1 MQNASAPIPVVGVRP
16 LVPDRLP
23 DSTTGRRD
31 LAHALGR
38 FMMANNIP
46 ISKGL
51 RDDLSIGYGKA
62 IRYADEKIRKWENER
77 AGNAPQTAQGGA
89 QSTETPIDD
98 RMLAQRGERAQ
109 NGSKAVRGK
118 SAQKQGNK
126 KAADK
131 GGVVVTGDEFGTYEN
146 INELRGKAL
155 KYYKEHLQGTIVENA
170 LLGEINI
177 DDVGIV
183 EFTGSG
189 KRELKNSSAKEE
201 KLLLVRYLSEL
212 IRDATEISGKKS
224 SKENHHGEYFY
235 YLHTSAEINGQITPV
250 EITLIKRNNGTIQY
264 YNHTLPTLEK
274 SKKDEGASVSTEPES
289 LNEPSA
295 SPSIHAPS
303 SPSTISPEEAE
314 SKENPL
320 HEDEQTALK
329 GLSADA
335 KDVYR
340 LVRDKLAGSS
350 NKKVARAASVG
361 AVPLARHAD
370 IIARKIRTAVGKP
383 FTAMDYYRNMFAL
396 NTEGDKRGAKKR
408 RRMRRFRISLSMVLC
423 MTVRRIGS
431 SADMILLPSL
441 HQSSFAG
448 QDYIGEVVVKR
459 QPNRQRVYLHEVEIT
474 KKLESAFKTPTKGG
488 APQASRLIIAEH
500 LGQVNACSKIVDEN
514 GEPPV
519 VYHGS
524 DAEFEVFDRTKGRSG
539 MDIKK
544 IHLKK

>member
-1 MQNASAPIPVVGVRP
+1 MPYIAFACRKKGTLLFDGSANP
-16 LVPDRLP
+16 
-23 DSTTGRRD
+23 SAAAT
-31 LAHALGR
+31 
-38 FMMANNIP
+38 
-46 ISKGL
+46 
-51 RDDLSIGYGKA
+51 DDTLLEEI
-62 IRYADEKIRKWENER
+62 
-77 AGNAPQTAQGGA
+77 
-89 QSTETPIDD
+89 
-98 RMLAQRGERAQ
+98 
-109 NGSKAVRGK
+109 
-118 SAQKQGNK
+118 NK
-126 KAADK
+126 N
-131 GGVVVTGDEFGTYEN
+131 GGVDTSPNTHGRSKVPST
-146 INELRGKAL
+146 A
-155 KYYKEHLQGTIVENA
+155 TI
-170 LLGEINI
+170 
-177 DDVGIV
+177 
-183 EFTGSG
+183 
-189 KRELKNSSAKEE
+189 SS
-201 KLLLVRYLSEL
+201 
-212 IRDATEISGKKS
+212 
-224 SKENHHGEYFY
+224 
-235 YLHTSAEINGQITPV
+235 
-250 EITLIKRNNGTIQY
+250 
-264 YNHTLPTLEK
+264 
-274 SKKDEGASVSTEPES
+274 EPE
-289 LNEPSA
+289 
-295 SPSIHAPS
+295 
-303 SPSTISPEEAE
+303 E
-314 SKENPL
+314 SKENPP

-350 NKKVARAASVG
+350 NKKVARAASIG